1 MRSWNITAAQASPS
15 LSCVFFFWCVCVATL
30 KLGMMKTSTLA
41 HSDQEQYDLSLSKK
55 GLAVVP
61 IHDLLTGQVNKLEEP
76 RA

>member
-1 MRSWNITAAQASPS
+1 M
-15 LSCVFFFWCVCVATL
+15 CVATL